1 MRIFSVSLLVFAG
14 TNADMN
20 SQSRRHSGDLLGLIS
35 LLAITAFV
43 AILLFVAARNPG
55 ESQLLAALITGLG
68 AAGVIFFRQF
78 RKAASSLRAS
88 EARAHYAA
96 THDARTRMANKTLF
110 LDRLAD
116 AGQSAAATQG
126 PWPAVFCIG
135 LDRFDEVTEVLGFA
149 GAEDVV
155 AELALRL
162 GSICREDDTAA
173 RLGDGMF
180 ALVRSRD
187 DPARIEAVAD
197 TLVGALRAPCE
208 AAAGRTDIT
217 CSVGV
222 SFLSPQL
229 ENPAE
234 ALRQAQLAL
243 SNARKLGGA
252 RRRVFE
258 PAMDHAL
265 KSRKS
270 LEVELRRALAQG
282 ELAMVYQPQVDARG
296 HLVGV
301 EALMRWNSPSRG
313 PISPSVFVP
322 LAEGCGLSDEVG
334 VYALRRALI
343 DAKRWPSVKTAVN
356 VSAAQIRAG
365 GLIKTLKES
374 LAESG
379 VAPRGVELE
388 ITEGVLLAD
397 EPDTLDTLAA
407 ARRLGFSLVLDDF
420 GTGYSSLSY
429 LRRFPI
435 DKIKID
441 RSFVSHLGM
450 RPESSAIVK
459 AIVELAEALELKV
472 LAEGVETRAQVDR
485 LLAIGCNHFQG
496 YYYSP
501 AVEPEV
507 IEEIVTTRAALA
519 A

>member
-1 MRIFSVSLLVFAG
+1 LVLDE

-20 SQSRRHSGDLLGLIS
+20 GPSRGFSGDLLGLIS

-43 AILLFVAARNPG
+43 VILLFVAARSPG
-55 ESQLLAALITGLG
+55 ESQMLAVLITGLG
-68 AAGVIFFRQF
+68 AGGVIFFRQF

-96 THDARTRMANKTLF
+96 THDARTRMANKALF

-116 AGQSAAATQG
+116 AAQTATAAQG
-126 PWPAVFCIG
+126 ALPAVICIG
-135 LDRFDEVTEVLGFA
+135 LDRFDEVTELLGFA

-162 GSICREDDTAA
+162 GSICQADDTAA

-180 ALVRSRD
+180 ALLRSGD
-187 DPARIEAVAD
+187 DPARIEALAD
-197 TLVGALRAPCE
+197 SLLGALHAPCE
-208 AAAGRTDIT
+208 AAAGRTVIT

-222 SFLSPQL
+222 SHVTAAL
-229 ENPAE
+229 ETPAE

-252 RRRVFE
+252 RRRIFE

-301 EALMRWNSPSRG
+301 EALMRWNSSSRG

-322 LAEGCGLSDEVG
+322 LAESCGLSDEVG
-334 VYALRRALI
+334 VYALRHALL
-343 DAKRWPSVKTAVN
+343 DARRWPGVKMAVN

-365 GLIKTLKES
+365 DLIRTLKTS

-379 VAPRGVELE
+379 VAPRGVDLE
-388 ITEGVLLAD
+388 ITESVLLSD
-397 EPDTLDTLAA
+397 EPDILDTLAA

-459 AIVELAEALELKV
+459 AIVDLAEALELKV

-501 AVEPEV
+501 AVEPAV
-507 IEEIVTTRAALA
+507 IDEIVASRATLA